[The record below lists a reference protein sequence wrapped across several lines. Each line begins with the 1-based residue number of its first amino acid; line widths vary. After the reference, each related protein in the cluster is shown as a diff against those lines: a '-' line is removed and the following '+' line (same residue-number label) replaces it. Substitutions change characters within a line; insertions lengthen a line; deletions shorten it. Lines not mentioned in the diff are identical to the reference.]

1 MNAGKQAS
9 WTVATVIAVV
19 EVLKDQGVARWN
31 YPLRLLHKN
40 AMAHVRTIII
50 PSRFSPPP
58 PPPPPPPASSS
69 SSADIIRSKQ
79 RMTKSFEKAMGLSC
93 FGPTTVRF

>member
-9 WTVATVIAVV
+9 WAVATAIAVV

-31 YPLRLLHKN
+31 YPLRLLNKE
-40 AMAHVRTIII
+40 AMARVRTITV
-50 PSRFSPPP
+50 PSRPSPL
-58 PPPPPPPASSS
+58 PPPPASSS
-69 SSADIIRSKQ
+69 SSSADFIRSKQ
-79 RMTKSFEKAMGLSC
+79 AKTTSFEKAIGLSC

>member
-40 AMAHVRTIII
+40 AMAHVRTITI
-50 PSRFSPPP
+50 PSRSS
-58 PPPPPPPASSS
+58 PPPPPPASSS
-69 SSADIIRSKQ
+69 DIIRSEQ
-79 RMTKSFEKAMGLSC
+79 HMTKSFEKAMGLSC

>member
-9 WTVATVIAVV
+9 WAVATAIAAV

-31 YPLRLLHKN
+31 YPLRLLHKH
-40 AMAHVRTIII
+40 AMARVPTITV
-50 PSRFSPPP
+50 PSRPSPPP
-58 PPPPPPPASSS
+58 SSSS
-69 SSADIIRSKQ
+69 SSAGFIRSKQ
-79 RMTKSFEKAMGLSC
+79 TMTTSYEKAVELSC

>member
-9 WTVATVIAVV
+9 WAVATAIAAV

-31 YPLRLLHKN
+31 YLFRLLHKE
-40 AMAHVRTIII
+40 AMARVRTITV
-50 PSRFSPPP
+50 PSRPSPPT
-58 PPPPPPPASSS
+58 SS
-69 SSADIIRSKQ
+69 SSATSIRSKPLS
-79 RMTKSFEKAMGLSC
+79 TTPFETSFEKAMGLSC

>member
-50 PSRFSPPP
+50 PSRSS
-58 PPPPPPPASSS
+58 PPPPASSS

>member
-9 WTVATVIAVV
+9 WAVATAIAAV

-31 YPLRLLHKN
+31 YPLRLLHKE
-40 AMAHVRTIII
+40 AMARVPTITV
-50 PSRFSPPP
+50 PSRHSPPT
-58 PPPPPPPASSS
+58 SSD
-69 SSADIIRSKQ
+69 SADFIRSKP
-79 RMTKSFEKAMGLSC
+79 MTTTPYEKSFEKAMGLSC

>member
-9 WTVATVIAVV
+9 WAVATAIAAV

-31 YPLRLLHKN
+31 YPLRLLHKE
-40 AMAHVRTIII
+40 AMARVRTITV
-50 PSRFSPPP
+50 PSRPSPSP
-58 PPPPPPPASSS
+58 SS
-69 SSADIIRSKQ
+69 SSAKP
-79 RMTKSFEKAMGLSC
+79 MTTTPFEKSFEKAMGLSC

>member
-40 AMAHVRTIII
+40 AMAHVRTVII
-50 PSRFSPPP
+50 PSRSSPPDA
-58 PPPPPPPASSS
+58 ASSS

-79 RMTKSFEKAMGLSC
+79 HKTKSFEKAMGLSC

>member
-1 MNAGKQAS
+1 MNSGKQAS

-40 AMAHVRTIII
+40 AMAHVRTAII
-50 PSRFSPPP
+50 PSRSSPP
-58 PPPPPPPASSS
+58 ASSSS

-79 RMTKSFEKAMGLSC
+79 HMTKSFEKAMGLSC

>member
-9 WTVATVIAVV
+9 WAVATAIAAV

-31 YPLRLLHKN
+31 YPLRLLHKK
-40 AMAHVRTIII
+40 AMANIRTINV
-50 PSRFSPPP
+50 PSRPSPPSS
-58 PPPPPPPASSS
+58 SSS
-69 SSADIIRSKQ
+69 SSADFIRSKQ
-79 RMTKSFEKAMGLSC
+79 AMTTSFEKAMELSC

>member
-9 WTVATVIAVV
+9 WAVATAIAAV

-31 YPLRLLHKN
+31 YPLRLLHKE
-40 AMAHVRTIII
+40 AMARVRTITV
-50 PSRFSPPP
+50 PSRPSPPP
-58 PPPPPPPASSS
+58 PSS
-69 SSADIIRSKQ
+69 SSADVMRSSKP
-79 RMTKSFEKAMGLSC
+79 MTTTPFEKSFEKAMGLSC

>member
-9 WTVATVIAVV
+9 WAVATAIAAV

-31 YPLRLLHKN
+31 YPLRLLHKE
-40 AMAHVRTIII
+40 AMARVRTITV
-50 PSRFSPPP
+50 PSRPSPSP
-58 PPPPPPPASSS
+58 
-69 SSADIIRSKQ
+69 SSADVIRSKP
-79 RMTKSFEKAMGLSC
+79 MTTTPFEKSFEKAMGLSC

>member
-9 WTVATVIAVV
+9 WAVATAIAVV

-31 YPLRLLHKN
+31 YPLRLLHKE
-40 AMAHVRTIII
+40 AMARVRTISV
-50 PSRFSPPP
+50 PSRPSPPP
-58 PPPPPPPASSS
+58 SSS
-69 SSADIIRSKQ
+69 SSADVISSK
-79 RMTKSFEKAMGLSC
+79 RTKSKTTSFEKAMGISC

>member
-9 WTVATVIAVV
+9 WMVATAIAAV

-31 YPLRLLHKN
+31 YPLRLLHKE
-40 AMAHVRTIII
+40 ATARIRTITV
-50 PSRFSPPP
+50 PSRASPP
-58 PPPPPPPASSS
+58 SSS
-69 SSADIIRSKQ
+69 SSADFIRSKP
-79 RMTKSFEKAMGLSC
+79 MTAPFEKSFEKAMGLSC

>member
-40 AMAHVRTIII
+40 VMARVRTITI
-50 PSRFSPPP
+50 PSRFSA
-58 PPPPPPPASSS
+58 PPPASSS
-69 SSADIIRSKQ
+69 NSADIIRSKQ
-79 RMTKSFEKAMGLSC
+79 HMTTSFEKAMGLSC

>member
-50 PSRFSPPP
+50 PSRSSPSPPP
-58 PPPPPPPASSS
+58 PATSS

-79 RMTKSFEKAMGLSC
+79 HMTKSFEKAMGLSC